1 MKRQIRTQLIIS
13 FIFLMLLIVGLIS
26 LMTMSLVSDHFDK
39 YVQKKHDTTL
49 TAYKNE
55 LKVSYLINN
64 GTWKPAKVKKIGVRA
79 LQDGLILVLKNTD
92 NKIIWEPSQTLLH
105 RATNTKNIDS
115 MNKKNVA
122 IKINSKKVALVQF
135 SYNDALGYTRHDV
148 AFINDLRISLAGIS
162 IFVFLVAIVI
172 AIWIARDLSRPLR
185 QIVSFTQAVA
195 SGDYRNQLP
204 QQTQIVEV
212 NELVNVTNELS
223 RQLSK
228 NQALRERLSS
238 DIAHELRTPL
248 TTIQG
253 SLEAMI
259 DGIWPIDEARL
270 VSLNDEVIRLTHLIN
285 NIENIASI
293 EHREDKLIKVDTDL
307 SKLIQQVLNNFQS
320 NLEEKRITLDYQT
333 EKIIVAID
341 PNKINQVIT
350 NLLSNAI
357 KFTQTKGKIIIK
369 LKRVADNVVLT
380 IEDNGSGIA
389 EKDVPHV
396 FDHFYMADPA
406 RNRQQGGQG
415 IGLAIVKAIV
425 VAHGG
430 SVSVDS
436 ELGVGTIF
444 TVKIPLNN

>member
-13 FIFLMLLIVGLIS
+13 FLFLVLLIVGSIS
-26 LMTMSLVSDHFDK
+26 LMTVSLVSDHFDK
-39 YVQKKHDTTL
+39 YVQQKHDTTL

-55 LKVSYLINN
+55 LMVSYLTSN
-64 GTWKPAKVKKIGVRA
+64 GNWKQSKVKKIGARA
-79 LQDGLILVLKNTD
+79 LQDGLILVLKDAD
-92 NKIIWEPSQTLLH
+92 NKIVWEPSQALLH
-105 RATNTKNIDS
+105 KATNAKNIDS
-115 MNKKNVA
+115 MNKTTEA
-122 IKINSKKVALVQF
+122 IKINSKQIAQAQF
-135 SYNDALGYTRHDV
+135 SHNDALGYTRHDV

-162 IFVFLVAIVI
+162 AFVFLVAIII
-172 AIWIARDLSRPLR
+172 AVWIARDLSKPLR

-204 QQTQIVEV
+204 QQTQIVEI
-212 NELVNVTNELS
+212 NALINVTNELS

-259 DGIWPIDEARL
+259 DGIWPISEVRL

-307 SKLIQQVLNNFQS
+307 SKLIQQVLSNFQS
-320 NLEEKRITLDYQT
+320 NLEEKKITLDYHT
-333 EKIIVAID
+333 EKVIAVID
-341 PNKINQVIT
+341 PDKINQVIT

-357 KFTQTKGKIIIK
+357 KFTQTRGKIIIK
-369 LKRVADNVVLT
+369 LKRISDNIVLT
-380 IEDNGSGIA
+380 VEDNGSGIA
-389 EKDVPHV
+389 EKDVPHI

-436 ELGVGTIF
+436 KLGIGTIF
-444 TVKIPLNN
+444 TVKLPLNN